1 MLVQEGFF
9 SNRTDF
15 IRTANRN
22 QLRSHGDVLRQTV
35 ARGSMDLGLQ
45 RYWLVHGGGHTW
57 FGGHRAGSYSDS
69 LGGARAQR

>member
-45 RYWLVHGGGHTW
+45 RY
-57 FGGHRAGSYSDS
+57 
-69 LGGARAQR
+69 ARAWWRPHVVWRSPCRFL